1 MHSEEYQ
8 APYLQHVQHFA
19 TPLDNAF
26 LGHDTVSFYRRKPW
40 INPLEVI
47 DLIEWIGEL
56 RRLFE
61 THAVTNARRLAK
73 QRQLSN
79 SYPRTS
85 GHLRHKDTVH
95 FAPMSQSHFVLDL
108 PVFNRLSKLTG
119 ALLK

>member
-40 INPLEVI
+40 INPVEVI

-56 RRLFE
+56 RRLLE
-61 THAVTNARRLAK
+61 AHSIKKLVYSLC
-73 QRQLSN
+73 QRQLWN

-85 GHLRHKDTVH
+85 GHLRYKYTVH
-95 FAPMSQSHFVLDL
+95 FAPMSQSHFVLD
-108 PVFNRLSKLTG
+108 
-119 ALLK
+119 